1 MLRPAQLILCTLFS
15 LTLAGAEASAPRSA
29 LEAAVAIADSGPAAG
44 ANEELQQEICFEL
57 IRRGDF
63 VAAKSRTA
71 QLSAFRHA
79 AVVLELASRLP
90 AARRA
95 EAEQLVMLAH
105 ADQQVTLDWHKS
117 RVSRLL
123 AVTQAKLGRLESAAK
138 TAREVP
144 DAEDRAFALRDVV
157 RELARRDEVA
167 LASDLADAI
176 EENRRYG
183 TYRQKAG
190 ALSAI
195 ALARHRRGDRAE
207 AEALLIQAAALLPK
221 KPGWSD
227 GEALR
232 DVAAA
237 QLACGQIDA
246 GRELL
251 ARAEMLARGIA
262 GAWRVSEM
270 SAVAKVWLAGGERER
285 ALSLIQ
291 ESENALVSISPTE
304 RAPES
309 LTLARVQHT
318 AGNTNAA
325 RALIRAVLNDDAGG
339 DDAEA
344 KRARQVRALLVW
356 AELFGDE
363 AVAER
368 KS

>member
-1 MLRPAQLILCTLFS
+1 
-15 LTLAGAEASAPRSA
+15 
-29 LEAAVAIADSGPAAG
+29 
-44 ANEELQQEICFEL
+44 
-57 IRRGDF
+57 
-63 VAAKSRTA
+63 
-71 QLSAFRHA
+71 
-79 AVVLELASRLP
+79 
-90 AARRA
+90 
-95 EAEQLVMLAH
+95 
-105 ADQQVTLDWHKS
+105 
-117 RVSRLL
+117 
-123 AVTQAKLGRLESAAK
+123 VTQARLGLLESAAK

-144 DAEDRAFALRDVV
+144 DTEDRAFALRDVV

-167 LASDLADAI
+167 LARELADAI

-207 AEALLIQAAALLPK
+207 AETLLIQAAALLPK

-270 SAVAKVWLAGGERER
+270 SAVAKVWPAGGERER

-291 ESENALVSISPTE
+291 ESEKALVSIPPTE

-309 LTLARVQHT
+309 LALARVQHT

-325 RALIRAVLNDDAGG
+325 RALIRAVLTDDAGG

-368 KS
+368 KL